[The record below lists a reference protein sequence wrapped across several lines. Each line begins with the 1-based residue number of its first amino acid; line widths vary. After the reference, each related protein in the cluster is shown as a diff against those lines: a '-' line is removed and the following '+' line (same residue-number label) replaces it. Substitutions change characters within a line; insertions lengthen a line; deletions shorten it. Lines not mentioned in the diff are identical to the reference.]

1 MDVSVSVINQ
11 TYDNDI
17 CYVDSII
24 KATIDDKTDINISRF
39 DTIVESTSTSSI
51 VTDSNTDDS
60 NTDDSNTDDSN
71 TDDTECKLQKSCKV
85 NINANKTKLC
95 IIYDE
100 TIEIQNDIDR
110 YNATINK
117 TTPSWILAKHLIA
130 ELKEIYNLANSAS
143 IEYFLDYL
151 DIEFKKNNDDFS
163 NISKVYYQQYNT
175 TTTTDASIIQQF
187 DNEVAKYVIEN
198 LQIPIYEPLGYFNN
212 DINQNKWRFQVI
224 VITSKSI
231 YSANRYIDSKRIGFY

>member
-11 TYDNDI
+11 IYDNDI

-24 KATIDDKTDINISRF
+24 KATIDDKTDTNISRF

-60 NTDDSNTDDSN
+60 NSNTDDSN
-71 TDDTECKLQKSCKV
+71 SNTGDIECKLQKSCKV

-130 ELKEIYNLANSAS
+130 ELKETCNISNSIS

-175 TTTTDASIIQQF
+175 TTTTDASTIQQF

-198 LQIPIYEPLGYFNN
+198 LLIPIYEPLGYFKN